1 MTKQKKSIVQTPTK
15 GKGGGKVSSSGSSS
29 KGGKSESV
37 ELKDCPL
44 EFRNFDS
51 VDASSAPNY
60 FGILKRPQN
69 EVDINELSSV
79 YTTLKICKV

>member
-15 GKGGGKVSSSGSSS
+15 GKGGGKVSSSS

-69 EVDINELSSV
+69 EVDINEKSSV
-79 YTTLKICKV
+79 YTVIA